1 MLPTAAL
8 IFTIVA
14 LVANAPVALSA
25 EQRSFTDSAGRN
37 ISVPAKIE
45 RVYAAGPPASVMVYA
60 LAPDKLIG
68 WTRALKPDE
77 RAFLPDLYA
86 NLPEL
91 GRLTGRG
98 NTANVEVV
106 LKHRPDVIVDAGS
119 VAATYSSLADRVQE
133 QIGVPYLLL
142 DGTLG
147 ETAQTFRAL
156 GKLLEEETRAEMLAG
171 YVEKTLSEIK
181 QRTAKVPQEKRPR
194 VYYGRGPDG
203 LQTGLNGSINVEALE
218 FLGVRN
224 VAAESGRPGGLA
236 TVSLEQVLHWDPDVI
251 VTVDPHFRAALL
263 TDPRWASVS
272 AVRNK
277 RIHLSP
283 HLPFGWF
290 DFPPGPNRLIGLQW
304 LAKALYPDLFD
315 YDLRARTMAFYR
327 LFYHREPTAE
337 QLDFL
342 FWEAAIKP

>member
-1 MLPTAAL
+1 MHWFLAAVT
-8 IFTIVA
+8 FCFSVA
-14 LVANAPVALSA
+14 AAAA
-25 EQRSFTDSAGRN
+25 DTRQFTDSAGRN
-37 ISVPAKIE
+37 VTVPQKIE
-45 RVYAAGPPASVMVYA
+45 RAYAAGPPASVMVFA

-68 WTRALKPDE
+68 WTRALRDDE
-77 RAFLPDLYA
+77 RTFVPERYA

-119 VAATYSSLADRVQE
+119 VAETYSSLADRVQE
-133 QIGVPYLLL
+133 QTGIPYVLL
-142 DGTLG
+142 DGTLAR
-147 ETAQTFRAL
+147 TASAFRSL
-156 GKLLEEETRAEMLAG
+156 GKLLAEEARAEVLAR
-171 YVEKTLSEIK
+171 YTEKTLSEIEQK
-181 QRTAKVPQEKRPR
+181 ISTVPPDKRPR

-203 LQTGLNGSINVEALE
+203 LQTGLEGSINVEALQ

-224 VAAESGRPGGLA
+224 VAAESGQRGGLV
-236 TVSLEQVLHWDPDVI
+236 TVSLEQVLRWDPEAI
-251 VTVDPHFRAALL
+251 VTVDPYFRAALL

-272 AVRNK
+272 AVRKK

-315 YDLRARTMAFYR
+315 YDLRARTIEFYR
-327 LFYHREPTAE
+327 LFYHHEPTAE
-337 QLDFL
+337 QLDYL